1 TYSDSASC
9 GSSALSLF
17 QKHGR
22 VGAHRA
28 QCLRHS
34 GVNCEQAH
42 SRTRTDAA
50 VEFWAGALAEII
62 ARLQRLQGRLAVPVV
77 RDYVDV
83 SRLHKVVIA
92 PSLAR
97 RDNDLARFIQN
108 VPDRSALVHAR
119 IHDIATKNQ
128 SQPPVEHEADPPRP
142 TRHAHGEHNETPSD
156 PRQETGG

>member
-9 GSSALSLF
+9 GSSALALF

-34 GVNCEQAH
+34 GVNCEQGH

-83 SRLHKVVIA
+83 SRLHKA
-92 PSLAR
+92 SNQPSLVA
-97 RDNDLARFIQN
+97 RDNDLPSFIQN
-108 VPDRSALVHAR
+108 A
-119 IHDIATKNQ
+119 
-128 SQPPVEHEADPPRP
+128 PR
-142 TRHAHGEHNETPSD
+142 
-156 PRQETGG
+156 